1 MVSGDRMVPMI
12 GLRSEKP
19 CYVAPGRRAAGANA
33 GTRWRWPLLA
43 RLGDSSITVR
53 SGFTL
58 LEVILAMALAVIVI
72 AAVGTAVHV
81 NLRAFD
87 SGRRDVEEA
96 RLAQSLLRLIADDIR
111 GTVQYDPQRAEEI
124 LKAATGGSSSS
135 AAIDISQAAEELGV
149 DSATA
154 EQLASSVSQ
163 YASNLAET
171 TTLPPVAG
179 LYGNRYE
186 LQVDVS
192 RLPRIDQLG
201 QSVVPT
207 DDGTSLDRVSDMKT
221 VTYYVVGLG
230 GAVGGT
236 ALGGV
241 QATGLVRRELDRAV
255 NAFAAETGSLPNIDM
270 NLWPIAPEVVGIE
283 FWYTDGSQWYEY
295 WDSVERQGLPVAIE
309 VTLYIAQPQKRS
321 GGLFGLLGGSNLQ
334 ALDGTRTYKTVVYI
348 PSARPPKVTLE
359 SESTEETQS
368 SDSSST
374 SSGTGTTSTG
384 STGTGS
390 TGTGRAGAAALAR
403 PARERPRPAEVQP
416 GDDSRLPESY
426 RTSPDSYTS

>member
-1 MVSGDRMVPMI
+1 MI
-12 GLRSEKP
+12 GLRSEKL

-33 GTRWRWPLLA
+33 GSRGRWPLLA
-43 RLGDSSITVR
+43 RLGDCGIAVR

-96 RLAQSLLRLIADDIR
+96 RLAHSLLRRIADDIR
-111 GTVQYDPQRAEEI
+111 GAVQYDPQRADEI
-124 LKAATGGSSSS
+124 LKAATGSSTSS
-135 AAIDISQAAEELGV
+135 AASDISQAAEELGV
-149 DSATA
+149 DSGTA

-201 QSVVPT
+201 QSIVPT
-207 DDGTSLDRVSDMKT
+207 DDGTSLDRLSDMKT

-230 GAVGGT
+230 GAVGGPT
-236 ALGGV
+236 LGGA
-241 QATGLVRRELDRAV
+241 QGTGLIRRELDRAV
-255 NAFAAETGSLPNIDM
+255 TAFAAEMGSLSSIDM
-270 NLWPIAPEVVGIE
+270 NLWPIAPEVVAIE

-309 VTLYIAQPQKRS
+309 VTLYIAQPQKSSR
-321 GGLFGLLGGSNLQ
+321 GMFGLLGGSDLQ
-334 ALDGTRTYKTVVYI
+334 VLDSARTYKTVVYI
-348 PSARPPKVTLE
+348 PSARPPKVSLDSLYADE
-359 SESTEETQS
+359 SQS
-368 SDSSST
+368 SQSTATGTAGSSAGSGST
-374 SSGTGTTSTG
+374 GGGGSGAAGTGSGGTGTG
-384 STGTGS
+384 GTGS
-390 TGTGRAGAAALAR
+390 GGRGGT
-403 PARERPRPAEVQP
+403 P
-416 GDDSRLPESY
+416 
-426 RTSPDSYTS
+426 

>member
-1 MVSGDRMVPMI
+1 MI

-19 CYVAPGRRAAGANA
+19 CYVVPGCRAGEAKAAGQHGQPLFAGRRGC
-33 GTRWRWPLLA
+33 G
-43 RLGDSSITVR
+43 ITVR

-96 RLAQSLLRLIADDIR
+96 RLAHSLLRRIADDIR
-111 GTVQYDPQRAEEI
+111 GAVQYDPQRADEI
-124 LKAATGGSSSS
+124 LKAATGSSSSS
-135 AAIDISQAAEELGV
+135 AASDISQAAEELGV
-149 DSATA
+149 DSGTA

-201 QSVVPT
+201 QSIVPT
-207 DDGTSLDRVSDMKT
+207 DDGTSLDRLSDMKT

-230 GAVGGT
+230 GAVGGPT
-236 ALGGV
+236 LGGA
-241 QATGLVRRELDRAV
+241 QGTGLIRRELDRAV
-255 NAFAAETGSLPNIDM
+255 TAFAAEMGSLSSIDM
-270 NLWPIAPEVVGIE
+270 NLWPIAPEVVAIE

-309 VTLYIAQPQKRS
+309 VTLYIAQPQKSSR
-321 GGLFGLLGGSNLQ
+321 GMFGLLGGSDLQ
-334 ALDGTRTYKTVVYI
+334 VLDSARTYKTVVYI
-348 PSARPPKVTLE
+348 PSARPPKVSLDSLYADE
-359 SESTEETQS
+359 SQS
-368 SDSSST
+368 SQSTATGTAGSSAGSGST
-374 SSGTGTTSTG
+374 GGGGSGAAGTGSGGTGTG
-384 STGTGS
+384 GTGS
-390 TGTGRAGAAALAR
+390 GGRGGT
-403 PARERPRPAEVQP
+403 P
-416 GDDSRLPESY
+416 
-426 RTSPDSYTS
+426 